1 MSVVVDNGSGEV
13 TVEIPENLATAT
25 LLNPNTDTYNDYMG
39 IKPPFGLPSSVM
51 PGEVPYTTSLPYLIH
66 PAMHTHPT
74 FVPPSDGSMIQGASP
89 LYANFVPPTQVGG
102 YAGMNTGFAGNTYLP
117 DQQAPYSHNLGGGG
131 GLINPTHD
139 PYNNRIGRGGGH
151 PMMEEQV
158 TMHGTS
164 THGRAIALAPSEQTY
179 QQASGSQM
187 LFMPQGAPGHI
198 SMLSMAHHPTGNW
211 QHSQQ
216 AISHLVPQGAIG
228 VPPGTI
234 VHPQPT
240 TWANVIEIPS
250 AYSYNP
256 NVHNRYG

>member
-1 MSVVVDNGSGEV
+1 
-13 TVEIPENLATAT
+13 
-25 LLNPNTDTYNDYMG
+25 
-39 IKPPFGLPSSVM
+39 
-51 PGEVPYTTSLPYLIH
+51 
-66 PAMHTHPT
+66 
-74 FVPPSDGSMIQGASP
+74 
-89 LYANFVPPTQVGG
+89 
-102 YAGMNTGFAGNTYLP
+102 
-117 DQQAPYSHNLGGGG
+117 
-131 GLINPTHD
+131 
-139 PYNNRIGRGGGH
+139 
-151 PMMEEQV
+151 MMEEQV